1 MIVMGFISQPPLRRR
16 QSTATS
22 TCGAHGAVRRAR
34 PTLTLAGPVAHHGQ
48 RPFAKGGGRRMRRL
62 IKIYD
67 TTLRDGTQG
76 EGVSF
81 SMEDK
86 VRLATR
92 MDAIGIHY
100 IEGGWPGSNP
110 KDLRFFRR
118 MQDVSLKH
126 ARLAAFSMTRRAGGS
141 TASDANMQAILD
153 AGAPV
158 ATIVGKAWDFHVT
171 QALGTTLEENLS
183 MVHDTIAYLRPK
195 MDEVLFDA
203 EHFFDGFRAN
213 REYALATLR
222 AAERAGAHWLVLC
235 DTNGGTLPGD
245 LVEILRVVK
254 GAVTTPLGIHV
265 HNDAECAVANSLAAA
280 AEGVGQIQGTINGF
294 GERCGNA
301 NLVSIIPSLVLKMGI
316 DCIPEAHLRELRD
329 MSRFVAELANRKPWD
344 AQPYVGDSAFAHK
357 GGMHVSAVLKH
368 PETYEHIDP
377 AAVGNHRRVLVSE
390 LAGKSNIVW
399 KAREFGINIDQ
410 DTPDSR
416 RILDRLKQLEDE
428 GFQFEGAEASFELL
442 MERALGRHR
451 PYFELDAYRVIVEE
465 QSGDDEPVAEATVRV
480 KVKGI
485 LEHTAAAG
493 NGPVNALDHALRK
506 ALEQFYP
513 NLKEMRLLDYKVRI
527 LDESKGTAAKTR
539 VLITSGDMRE
549 TWGTV
554 GVADNIIE
562 ASWLALVDSV
572 EYKLRAD
579 SRQGQA

>member
-1 MIVMGFISQPPLRRR
+1 
-16 QSTATS
+16 
-22 TCGAHGAVRRAR
+22 
-34 PTLTLAGPVAHHGQ
+34 
-48 RPFAKGGGRRMRRL
+48 MRRF

-86 VRLATR
+86 VRLASR
-92 MDAIGIHY
+92 LDAIGIHY

-126 ARLAAFSMTRRAGGS
+126 AKLAAFSMTRRAGGS

-245 LVEILRVVK
+245 LVEIVRVVK
-254 GAVTTPLGIHV
+254 GAVTAPLGIHV

-329 MSRFVAELANRKPWD
+329 VSRFVAELANRKPWD

-399 KAREFGINIDQ
+399 KAREFGIDIDQ

-465 QSGDDEPVAEATVRV
+465 RSGDGEPVAEATVRV
-480 KVKGI
+480 RVKGM

-506 ALEQFYP
+506 ALEEFYP
-513 NLKEMRLLDYKVRI
+513 SLRELRLLDYKVRI

-539 VLITSGDMRE
+539 VLITSGDGRD

-579 SRQGQA
+579 QRRSAA

>member
-1 MIVMGFISQPPLRRR
+1 
-16 QSTATS
+16 
-22 TCGAHGAVRRAR
+22 
-34 PTLTLAGPVAHHGQ
+34 
-48 RPFAKGGGRRMRRL
+48 MRRL

-86 VRLATR
+86 VRLTSR
-92 MDAIGIHY
+92 LDALGVHY

-110 KDLRFFRR
+110 KDLRFFAR
-118 MQDVSLKH
+118 MQDVTLKH
-126 ARLAAFSMTRRAGGS
+126 AKLAAFSMTRRAGG
-141 TASDANMQAILD
+141 TAESDANMQALLT

-171 QALGTTLEENLS
+171 EALGTTLEENLA
-183 MVHDTIAYLRPK
+183 MVHDTIAFLRPK

-213 REYALATLR
+213 REYALAALR
-222 AAERAGAHWLVLC
+222 AAETAGAHWLVLC
-235 DTNGGTLPGD
+235 DTNGGTLPAD
-245 LVEILRVVK
+245 LVDILRVVK
-254 GAVTTPLGIHV
+254 ATVRTPLAIHV
-265 HNDAECAVANSLAAA
+265 HNDAECAVANSLAAV
-280 AEGVGQIQGTINGF
+280 AEGVGQVQGTMNGF

-301 NLVSIIPSLVLKMGI
+301 NLVSIIPTLVLKMGI
-316 DCIPEAHLRELRD
+316 ECIPANHLRELRD
-329 MSRFVAELANRKPWD
+329 VSRFVSELANRKPWD

-377 AAVGNHRRVLVSE
+377 QLVGNHRRVLVSE

-399 KAREFGINIDQ
+399 KAREFGIDIDQ

-416 RILDRLKQLEDE
+416 RILERLKQLEDE

-451 PYFELDAYRVIVEE
+451 PHFERDAYRVIVEE

-480 KVKGI
+480 RVKGI

-539 VLITSGDMRE
+539 VLITSGDTRE

-579 SRQGQA
+579 DRRGTA

>member
-1 MIVMGFISQPPLRRR
+1 
-16 QSTATS
+16 
-22 TCGAHGAVRRAR
+22 
-34 PTLTLAGPVAHHGQ
+34 
-48 RPFAKGGGRRMRRL
+48 MRRL

-92 MDAIGIHY
+92 LDAVGIHY

-110 KDLRFFRR
+110 KDLRFFAR

-126 ARLAAFSMTRRAGGS
+126 AKLAAFSMTRRAGG
-141 TASDANMQAILD
+141 TAESDANMQAIIA

-158 ATIVGKAWDFHVT
+158 ATIVGKAWDFHVSH
-171 QALGTTLEENLS
+171 ALGTTLEENLS
-183 MVHDTIAYLRPK
+183 MVRDTIAFLRPK

-213 REYALATLR
+213 REYALAALR
-222 AAERAGAHWLVLC
+222 AAESAGAHWLVLC
-235 DTNGGTLPGD
+235 DTNGGTLPAD
-245 LVEILRVVK
+245 LVQILRVVK
-254 GAVTTPLGIHV
+254 ATVTTPLGSHV
-265 HNDAECAVANSLAAA
+265 HNDAECAVANSLAAV
-280 AEGVGQIQGTINGF
+280 AEGVDQVQGTINGF

-316 DCIPEAHLRELRD
+316 DCIPDAHVRELRD
-329 MSRFVAELANRKPWD
+329 VSRFVSELANRKSWD

-368 PETYEHIDP
+368 PETYEHIAP
-377 AAVGNHRRVLVSE
+377 ELVGNHRRVLVSE

-399 KAREFGINIDQ
+399 KAREFGIDIDQ

-416 RILDRLKQLEDE
+416 RVLERLKQLEDQ

-451 PYFELDAYRVIVEE
+451 PYFELEAYRVIVED
-465 QSGDDEPVAEATVRV
+465 QSGADEPVAEATVRV

-539 VLITSGDMRE
+539 VLITSGDTRE
-549 TWGTV
+549 TWDTV

-562 ASWLALVDSV
+562 ASWLALVDSL

-579 SRQGQA
+579 DRRGRA

>member
-1 MIVMGFISQPPLRRR
+1 
-16 QSTATS
+16 
-22 TCGAHGAVRRAR
+22 
-34 PTLTLAGPVAHHGQ
+34 
-48 RPFAKGGGRRMRRL
+48 MRRL

-86 VRLATR
+86 VRLASR
-92 MDAIGIHY
+92 LDALGIHY

-110 KDLRFFRR
+110 KDLRFFAR
-118 MQDVSLKH
+118 MQDVALKH
-126 ARLAAFSMTRRAGGS
+126 AKLAAFSMTRRAGG
-141 TASDANMQAILD
+141 TAESDANMQALLT

-183 MVHDTIAYLRPK
+183 MVHDTIAFLRPK
-195 MDEVLFDA
+195 VDEVLFDA

-213 REYALATLR
+213 REYALAALR
-222 AAERAGAHWLVLC
+222 AAESAGAHWLVLC
-235 DTNGGTLPGD
+235 DTNGGTLPAD
-245 LVEILRVVK
+245 LVDILRVVK
-254 GAVTTPLGIHV
+254 ATVRTPLGIHV
-265 HNDAECAVANSLAAA
+265 HNDAECAVANSLAAV
-280 AEGVGQIQGTINGF
+280 AEGVGQVQGTMNGF

-316 DCIPEAHLRELRD
+316 ECIPPDHLREMRD
-329 MSRFVAELANRKPWD
+329 VSRFVSELANRKPWD

-368 PETYEHIDP
+368 PDTYEHIDP
-377 AAVGNHRRVLVSE
+377 QLVGNHRRVLVSE

-399 KAREFGINIDQ
+399 KAREFGIDIDQ

-416 RILDRLKQLEDE
+416 RILERLKQLEDE

-465 QSGDDEPVAEATVRV
+465 QSGAGEPVAEATVRV
-480 KVKGI
+480 RVKGI

-539 VLITSGDMRE
+539 VLITSGDTRE

-579 SRQGQA
+579 DRRGRA

>member
-1 MIVMGFISQPPLRRR
+1 
-16 QSTATS
+16 
-22 TCGAHGAVRRAR
+22 
-34 PTLTLAGPVAHHGQ
+34 
-48 RPFAKGGGRRMRRL
+48 MRRL

-92 MDAIGIHY
+92 LDAIGIHY

-118 MQDVSLKH
+118 MQDVSFKH
-126 ARLAAFSMTRRAGGS
+126 AKLAAFSMTRRAGGL
-141 TASDANMQAILD
+141 AENDANMQALLE

-158 ATIVGKAWDFHVT
+158 ATIVGKSWDFLVT
-171 QALGTTLEENLS
+171 HALGTTLVENLA
-183 MVHDTIAYLRPK
+183 MVHDTFAYLRPTL
-195 MDEVLFDA
+195 DEVLFDA

-213 REYALATLR
+213 RDYALASLR

-254 GAVTTPLGIHV
+254 GAVKTPLGIHV

-280 AEGVGQIQGTINGF
+280 AEGVGQVQGTINGF

-316 DCIPEAHLRELRD
+316 DCIPETSLRELRD
-329 MSRFVAELANRKPWD
+329 VSRFVAELANRKPWD

-368 PETYEHIDP
+368 PETYEHIAP
-377 AAVGNHRRVLVSE
+377 ETVGNHRRVLVSE

-399 KAREFGINIDQ
+399 KAREFGIDIDQ

-480 KVKGI
+480 RVKGI

-506 ALEQFYP
+506 ALEEFYP

-539 VLITSGDMRE
+539 VLITSGDARE

-562 ASWLALVDSV
+562 ASWLALVDSL

-579 SRQGQA
+579 DRRGQA